1 MAEPVPV
8 VRGTVDLLV
17 LKALSWTAMHGFE
30 ITAWLERESDGSLTV
45 DDSAIYQSLYR
56 MVERGLVK
64 PEWGVTENNRKAR
77 YYSLTKAGRTHLAEE
92 TAKLLRYSAT
102 VAGILTR
109 PARQAKG

>member
-1 MAEPVPV
+1 MGEPVPV

-17 LKALSWTAMHGFE
+17 LKALSWSSMHGFE
-30 ITAWLERESDGSLTV
+30 ITEWLERESGGGLSV

-64 PEWGVTENNRKAR
+64 PEWGITENNRKAR
-77 YYSLTKAGRTHLAEE
+77 YYTLTRAGRTHLGAE
-92 TAKLLRYSAT
+92 TAKLLRYSET

-109 PARQAKG
+109 KPKQA